1 MKILEACRQTGLTE
15 RTIRFYI
22 EKGLL
27 HPESSEMNGRV
38 YYTFNKEDI
47 SRLGVI
53 AALRKAGFALDDV
66 AAMRRDAG
74 RIPAIL
80 STHISAM
87 RERER
92 ETAAICR
99 ALSAVEGKQFTGAGE
114 LADALKRGVGAL
126 TLPRADIQPDFARFD
141 SETPE
146 EREAGY
152 ADFLVR
158 QRIRDKTAVILR
170 PLKTA
175 GIILCAAAALLLI
188 VYAFSCIP
196 KGIEKTYTGTD
207 FRVDDAAG
215 GTPVGI
221 RVQGKLYRRLFQE
234 PIFDGKIILDTVD
247 YSKESVVELRFANG
261 MGSPAWLV
269 YDRVIKKPDGSILP
283 DLQSF
288 GMVLTDADFSYLA
301 VNCFDMNGDGGGTLG
316 NRVICAP
323 AGSAGEGKRL
333 LEEKDIAE
341 LIGR

>member
-1 MKILEACRQTGLTE
+1 MKILDACRQTGLTE

-27 HPESSEMNGRV
+27 CPESSEQNGRV
-38 YYTFNKEDI
+38 YYTFDKEDI
-47 SRLGVI
+47 GQLEVI

-66 AAMRRDAG
+66 AEMQRDAG
-74 RIPAIL
+74 RIPAL
-80 STHISAM
+80 ISAHVSSM
-87 RERER
+87 REKER

-99 ALSAVEGKQFTGAGE
+99 ALNAVEGKHFGNASE
-114 LADALKRGVGAL
+114 LADALKRSVGAL

-141 SETPE
+141 GETPE

-158 QRIRDKTAVILR
+158 QRIRDKAAVILW
-170 PLKTA
+170 PLKAA
-175 GIILCAAAALLLI
+175 GIVLCAAAALLAI

-196 KGIEKTYTGTD
+196 KGIDRTYAGTD
-207 FRVDDAAG
+207 FRVDNAAG

-234 PIFDGKIILDTVD
+234 PIFDGKIMLDTVD
-247 YSKESVVELRFANG
+247 YSKDSDVELRFADG

-269 YDRVIKKPDGSILP
+269 YDRVITKPDGSILP

-288 GMVLTDADFSYLA
+288 GMVLTDSDFSYL
-301 VNCFDMNGDGGGTLG
+301 VIHCFDKNNDGGGTLG
-316 NRVICAP
+316 SRVLCAP
-323 AGSAGEGKRL
+323 AGSAEEGIAL
-333 LEEKDIAE
+333 LEKKNI
-341 LIGR
+341 LGQIIP